1 MAQLRQS
8 AYLNKYDLISQYNF
22 QNINHLPQIS
32 KIGISLK
39 SWEYTAS
46 SKSDTKILAFDEN
59 SQIKSCLMLYTLN
72 SLSPSIKYNQIMIG
86 TNTQSPTKKTGYVLR
101 SSITDKKSIQNIL
114 ANLFIENA
122 SDTLAVNWNLK
133 KFKIEESK
141 ITINIKIPFYLIREI
156 ENFGEYYLKDIS
168 LKNVN
173 LYLDI
178 TIKNTIPN
186 LNLNTLFPFWI
197 NG

>member
-141 ITINIKIPFYLIREI
+141 ITINIKIPFCIFFRAEK
-156 ENFGEYYLKDIS
+156 F
-168 LKNVN
+168 
-173 LYLDI
+173 
-178 TIKNTIPN
+178 
-186 LNLNTLFPFWI
+186 
-197 NG
+197 